1 MITAIADG
9 AVSLYYDNT
18 KRIETV
24 TAGAK
29 VTGNLEVTGTIT
41 GSGGS
46 FLPLAGGTMT
56 GTLTTKTL
64 LPDADATYDVGSTS
78 KTYDGG
84 EPELQAV
91 DPATHFREAGR
102 FKPYSV
108 KGFQTSSCA
117 ANHDFAAS

>member
-56 GTLTTKTL
+56 GNTIHN
-64 LPDADATYDVGSTS
+64 DN
-78 KTYDGG
+78 
-84 EPELQAV
+84 
-91 DPATHFREAGR
+91 
-102 FKPYSV
+102 V
-108 KGFQTSSCA
+108 KSIYGTSS
-117 ANHDFAAS
+117 DFSIYLDTCVCSFYFY